1 MADSFFGTS
10 TGGRINY
17 YTEVPT
23 FEPSQIIQDIID
35 PIVTPDP
42 VAVTYGPQQQQQ
54 RQDDPTDRPVRIDIN
69 ALSRVEPSSIIH
81 HDFGT
86 YMAQQKLDRS
96 GMFSGVKST
105 VEQAEGQGSK
115 ASKVAG
121 SFGVAGATAMP
132 VLGAF
137 DTHLLTDPTGKYPRS
152 IPKTGLFNPIATMK
166 IANEFRDMNKIRQ
179 AYASAAPGATT
190 REKGFIF
197 NTGGQR
203 GNNIYR
209 LPGESLYRGT
219 LKTSDGQEIPQ
230 DIARNIERLMIG
242 RDAGQVAIDQIVKGQ
257 SSSEAI
263 IGAIVDQG
271 LDTDR
276 ILLETSGG
284 GYKLDGSFYFSGG
297 GAMLGNMDD
306 LESLAQGIFSV
317 KTAAGIYD
325 EIQSMALARSW
336 LGSARALGSEASMQA
351 KLSNLKKHIDE
362 ATNQNIRN
370 AESKI
375 VTDPKSKKVPDG
387 APVLTQEQIE
397 QGTEATESSGKESL
411 AYATT
416 YASVLNM
423 QKERGESNA
432 VAHQR
437 ARAFAADAAR
447 YTGLA
452 AAYGKSSGESQRTES
467 FGRTEKAGADWSKPR
482 AMGGTIGYAEGTPF
496 VAGDQSTQPGDEFVS
511 ANDLVTGGE
520 NSGFIR
526 RPPSEVSDEKTIADD
541 VPTRGDVGGVVINA
555 SAVSEAGEKDI
566 AEMIRNGED
575 YIRRSGKERMENA
588 EQAEFYSSEGEVYID
603 KQLADVLGRDRL
615 RKINDRGKPATEK
628 KIKQAGADARGAARG
643 GFIGYNEGTDSIQLA
658 MSAVPPEAGQ
668 LPDNFMDAPRV
679 TEALRMT
686 KQAEEYPEAEFPE
699 MEDEIPQDF
708 LDKLNQHWSQGVTR
722 TRNVN
727 FFKTLSDVELLAYMI
742 MAETATSNADPQDMY
757 AVAQTAVNRMNST
770 DPNLGFRKQDTLQK
784 VLLKQRP
791 QGAFEYE
798 GMDKTRGT
806 NMRDEYNSTYDI
818 FARGAARAYAIA
830 TDVLSGE
837 MESSPAIP
845 ENVMWYEAPSGDE
858 SWMTR
863 NLDFFDSYG
872 GHNFYTAR
880 Q

>member
-23 FEPSQIIQDIID
+23 YEPSQIIQNIID

-42 VAVTYGPQQQQQ
+42 VAVTYGPQQQQP
-54 RQDDPTDRPVRIDIN
+54 RQDDPTDRPVRVDIN

-121 SFGVAGATAMP
+121 SLGTAGATVMP

-137 DTHLLTDPTGKYPRS
+137 DSHLLTDPTGKYPRS
-152 IPKTGLFNPIATMK
+152 IPKTGLFNPLATMK
-166 IANEFRDMNKIRQ
+166 IANEFRDLNKIRQ
-179 AYASAAPGATT
+179 AYAAATPGMTT
-190 REKGFIF
+190 KEKGFII
-197 NTGGQR
+197 NMGGQT
-203 GNNIYR
+203 GNHIYR

-219 LKTSDGQEIPQ
+219 LKTADGQEVPQ
-230 DIARNIERLMIG
+230 NIARNIERLMEG
-242 RDAGQVAIDQIVKGQ
+242 RSAGSIAVSELVKGNTNADSIVEQIVN
-257 SSSEAI
+257 
-263 IGAIVDQG
+263 QG
-271 LDTDR
+271 IDTNR

-284 GYKLDGSFYFSGG
+284 GYKLDGSFYYTGG
-297 GAMLGNMDD
+297 GAMMGNLKD
-306 LESLAQGIFSV
+306 LNSLAQGIFRVEDIDGNYNEVLSE
-317 KTAAGIYD
+317 AI
-325 EIQSMALARSW
+325 ARGW
-336 LGSARALGSEASMQA
+336 LGSARALESGATMQQ
-351 KLSNLKKHIDE
+351 KL
-362 ATNQNIRN
+362 A
-370 AESKI
+370 
-375 VTDPKSKKVPDG
+375 
-387 APVLTQEQIE
+387 
-397 QGTEATESSGKESL
+397 
-411 AYATT
+411 
-416 YASVLNM
+416 VLNSAITKTKTENTKV
-423 QKERGESNA
+423 QVQRQERETERELDREFEKG
-432 VAHQR
+432 Q
-437 ARAFAADAAR
+437 AAR
-447 YTGLA
+447 DRFMDSIMTP
-452 AAYGKSSGESQRTES
+452 SGDSGDS
-467 FGRTEKAGADWSKPR
+467 GDDSGAGRTEYSLTKKEVEDYAASYQGVTDFSFGYNR
-482 AMGGTIGYAEGTPF
+482 GGNVGQENVPF

-511 ANDLVTGGE
+511 ANDLVAGGE

-575 YIRRSGKERMENA
+575 YIRRSGKERMENT

-615 RKINDRGKPATEK
+615 RKINDRGRPATEK
-628 KIKQAGADARGAARG
+628 KIRDSDREVRGAARG
-643 GFIGYNEGTDSIQLA
+643 GFIGYNEGTNNIVQMA
-658 MSAVPPEAGQ
+658 MSAIPPEAGQ
-668 LPDNFMDAPRV
+668 LPDNFMDAPLV
-679 TEALRMT
+679 EEVVRM
-686 KQAEEYPEAEFPE
+686 KRLADSQPEAEFPE
-699 MEDEIPQDF
+699 IEDEIPQDF

-727 FFKTLSDVELLAYMI
+727 FFKTLSDVELLTYMI

-806 NMRDEYNSTYDI
+806 NMRNEYNSTYDI
-818 FARGAARAYAIA
+818 FAQGAARAYAIA

-845 ENVMWYEAPSGDE
+845 ENVMWYEAPTQSGD

-863 NLDFFDSYG
+863 NLDFFNSYG